1 MSRLT
6 VGLVDY
12 GVGNL
17 TSVTHA
23 LHDAGFRVRLASDST
38 VLDACDVL
46 LLPGV
51 GAFPSAMRKLRE
63 TGLDVYL
70 RDAAKTNRPLLGICL
85 GMQLLAEESFEMG
98 HSQGLGILPGKVI
111 PLRDT
116 PWHIGWNSLK
126 CTVPDS
132 AFQSSHGE
140 FFYFNH
146 SFALDGASE
155 HVAAVAHVPGTVTA
169 AVRHGR
175 IAGLQFH
182 PEKSQHAGTSLLR
195 ALILEIAHA

>member
-1 MSRLT
+1 MNRLT
-6 VGLVDY
+6 VGIVDY

-17 TSVTHA
+17 ASVTHA
-23 LHDAGFRVRLASDST
+23 LHDAGFRVRLAGDTT

-51 GAFPSAMRKLRE
+51 GAFPSAMKKLRD

-70 RDAAKTNRPLLGICL
+70 RNAAKMNRPLLGICL

-98 HSQGLGILPGKVI
+98 HSQGLGILVGKVI

-126 CTVPDS
+126 CTMSDS
-132 AFQSSHGE
+132 ALQSSHNE

-146 SFALDGASE
+146 SFALAGASE
-155 HVAAVAHVPGTVTA
+155 HVSAVAHVPGPITA

-182 PEKSQHAGTSLLR
+182 PEKSQRAGTSLLR
-195 ALILEIAHA
+195 ALIQDIAHA